1 MASSSPLHR
10 GDDDDDDDVNAE
22 GCEVGDGARD
32 RRSGNI
38 ILAANERRD
47 EDLSFKLASGLSA
60 PIQSVR
66 LPRYIRTREKNTH
79 TQEHHERARARIK
92 LLALHPRPSSPID
105 ALLSPPRSSTPNIAL
120 PLYDTDRNTQNNHVQ
135 VDHRTRRNRRIGI
148 GIRPGSQVSEKGRY
162 TSRKCK
168 HND

>member
-22 GCEVGDGARD
+22 GGEVGDGARD
-32 RRSGNI
+32 RRSWNI

-79 TQEHHERARARIK
+79 TQEHHERARAQHK
-92 LLALHPRPSSPID
+92 APRAPSSPLVPHRRVSFP
-105 ALLSPPRSSTPNIAL
+105 APLFNTKYRTPPLRHRSKHSKQPCTSRSSYSP
-120 PLYDTDRNTQNNHVQ
+120 QSS
-135 VDHRTRRNRRIGI
+135 HRHRH
-148 GIRPGSQVSEKGRY
+148 S
-162 TSRKCK
+162 SRLTGK
-168 HND
+168 